1 MLTFIIHAAWYRCC
15 YIHTMLIDS
24 STPPYQELGF
34 SLQNLTLTLVL
45 LKVSP
50 MLMDSLPPPAKR
62 KSPLYSLSIVKGLVT
77 KQCQS

>member
-24 STPPYQELGF
+24 STPTYQELGF

-50 MLMDSLPPPAKR
+50 MLMDSLPPQPR
-62 KSPLYSLSIVKGLVT
+62 ESLHYTVFQL
-77 KQCQS
+77 

>member
-1 MLTFIIHAAWYRCC
+1 MLTFINHAAWYLCC

-50 MLMDSLPPPAKR
+50 MLMDSLPPPSQEKVSIIQSFNCKR
-62 KSPLYSLSIVKGLVT
+62 PGD
-77 KQCQS
+77 